1 MSTHVLQPWSQYLSA
16 DAYELL
22 ICYVE
27 NVKNG
32 IPNDHMLILC
42 GPGRTGKTVLMNEV
56 TEYLGDDVCGPV
68 PVSMKDIIFS
78 EHIQRLGLLEG
89 LEEMYGSKKTVNA
102 IVNLIR
108 YKQSF
113 IAAICDLDKVPQKIL
128 EHSQVIHMT
137 HVF

>member
-1 MSTHVLQPWSQYLSA
+1 MLQSWVQYLSTDDYA
-16 DAYELL
+16 LL
-22 ICYVE
+22 VRYVE

-42 GPGRTGKTVLMNEV
+42 GPGRTGKTVLMNEITV
-56 TEYLGDDVCGPV
+56 YLGNDMCGPV
-68 PVSMKDIIFS
+68 PVSMTDIIFS
-78 EHIQRLGLLEG
+78 DHIQRLGLLEG

-113 IAAICDLDKVPQKIL
+113 IAAICELDKIPQKIL